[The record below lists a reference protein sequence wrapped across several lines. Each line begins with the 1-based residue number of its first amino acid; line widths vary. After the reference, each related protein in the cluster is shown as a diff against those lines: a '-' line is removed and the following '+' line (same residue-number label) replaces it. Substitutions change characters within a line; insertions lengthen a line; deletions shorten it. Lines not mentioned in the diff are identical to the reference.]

1 MAKDFLHAKT
11 VSHNPNIL
19 PKLAKIYL
27 AVQEIDREGKEY
39 WSEDDGPMALCLQ
52 NLTEAAQRIS
62 PVTAEDCLAVL
73 AITHVPMTNETS
85 LDRFDRFKKSARET
99 AVELTRNY

>member
-27 AVQEIDREGKEY
+27 AVQEIDREGREY
-39 WSEDDGPMALCLQ
+39 WSEDDGPMALCLRY
-52 NLTEAAQRIS
+52 LGEAAQRID
-62 PVTAEDCLAVL
+62 PETAEDCLAVL
-73 AITHVPMTNETS
+73 AITNAPMIEES
-85 LDRFDRFKKSARET
+85 GLGSFDRFEKRARDI
-99 AVELTRNY
+99 AVEITRNY